1 MALRTAVET
10 KNESNTFD
18 ELSSLKVKLI
28 QQSIQLAVDYQS
40 YKYQLPIFVIN
51 DPLGYKQRT
60 EEFKTV
66 DSNTKVEIT
75 LRYYSVDKKL
85 EVEMQ
90 TSIKLLLEEALKIV
104 KEDTSYKEEEEGI
117 KLLFRGKILEESKVI
132 GNYIQKAEII

>member
-1 MALRTAVET
+1 
-10 KNESNTFD
+10 
-18 ELSSLKVKLI
+18 
-28 QQSIQLAVDYQS
+28 
-40 YKYQLPIFVIN
+40 VIN

-132 GNYIQKAEII
+132 GNYI